1 MITIILVGGDTM
13 PWGDRTG
20 PSGMGPMTGRAA
32 GYCAGYAMPGYATM
46 MHGWGGG
53 FGRRGGWGRR
63 NRFYATGFTGWQ
75 RAARSGAHMGA
86 VPYGMPSAAPVY
98 PPFAP
103 GVTKEDELNVL
114 KGQTEYLEDALG
126 EIQRRIAVL
135 EQDTGE
141 K

>member
-1 MITIILVGGDTM
+1 MFLVCFSSVGTAYALYECGHEKMITIILVGGDTM

-63 NRFYATGFTGWQ
+63 NRF
-75 RAARSGAHMGA
+75 
-86 VPYGMPSAAPVY
+86 
-98 PPFAP
+98 
-103 GVTKEDELNVL
+103 
-114 KGQTEYLEDALG
+114 
-126 EIQRRIAVL
+126 
-135 EQDTGE
+135 
-141 K
+141 